1 MIAQRN
7 FSLADVHVEG
17 TERIVEAVAK
27 YDVDR
32 YIHVSSHSANPESSS
47 EFYAT
52 KVRYHYHYTLSID
65 VKHANKTQGRGEQV
79 ARSIFPEATL
89 VRPAPIF
96 GFEDNLL
103 LKLASV
109 LNLFTAN
116 NMQEKFWPVHVSL
129 SVWRIHSRS

>member
-1 MIAQRN
+1 M
-7 FSLADVHVEG
+7 EG

-32 YIHVSSHSANPESSS
+32 YIHVSSHSANPQSKS

-52 KVRYHYHYTLSID
+52 KVGPICPRIMHLALTAF
-65 VKHANKTQGRGEQV
+65 VFQGRGEQV
-79 ARSIFPEATL
+79 ARSIFPETTL
-89 VRPAPIF
+89 VRPAPLF

-116 NMQEKFWPVHVSL
+116 SMQEKFWPVHVSETGQL
-129 SVWRIHSRS
+129 GS